1 MNDKFKNFFAKIGKF
16 LSNLFFPDNIKC
28 IFCNRDVADFENK
41 PYCDDCEKDLPFNN
55 GNRCQIC
62 SEPIANEATVC
73 DSCQKSKRSFKKAFC
88 PFVYETSVRKAILA
102 YKDSNKRYM
111 AKPFAKFIADEI
123 VSSGVKIDVVSF
135 VPLSKKK
142 LSKRSFDQAKLLAEE
157 VAKRL
162 NVECKTLFEKV
173 KDAKTQNEQ
182 YSKNMFLSLQRAYA
196 VQDYMLLHT
205 PYKKKYNK
213 ALRKML
219 IVEGRSYADPILDG
233 AGNEDLSKSR
243 RVEVKLKVKGTS
255 LSDMLGLNFGGN

>member
-1 MNDKFKNFFAKIGKF
+1 MAILGKKGLQEEGSDNIFWTTMSDLMLGLCIVFMTLFILAMTGFTQQTVKQQQEQQQTAEKLAKKLEAEKIKAEVDLYGSVKISDVELFEVGSYQLSPKGKKF
-16 LSNLFFPDNIKC
+16 L
-28 IFCNRDVADFENK
+28 
-41 PYCDDCEKDLPFNN
+41 EKFT
-55 GNRCQIC
+55 
-62 SEPIANEATVC
+62 PI
-73 DSCQKSKRSFKKAFC
+73 
-88 PFVYETSVRKAILA
+88 Y
-102 YKDSNKRYM
+102 
-111 AKPFAKFIADEI
+111 
-123 VSSGVKIDVVSF
+123 
-135 VPLSKKK
+135 
-142 LSKRSFDQAKLLAEE
+142 FD
-157 VAKRL
+157 
-162 NVECKTLFEKV
+162 TLFENESTYRAIDNIIV
-173 KDAKTQNEQ
+173 QGHTDSQTFKDAKTQNEQ